1 MHHHPENG
9 HAGDEQ
15 EPQNVGGVPLRP
27 QGHRDRVLG
36 KVEEGGE
43 GDVMMWMIM
52 RNVIKNGCWWC
63 FLSTNLWMKWQMAE
77 SKVAPP
83 FGIAF
88 SPPKNQ
94 VGLKSLRSKKF
105 KMGWDELSDG
115 FKIYKLNKNLI
126 APGFFEVI
134 QSHGGGYLGFELK
147 SSCFE
152 KVTSPDYP
160 FNYPNNV
167 ISEEVTTSSHF
178 HFLKKPHCNVKM
190 SLSLS

>member
-15 EPQNVGGVPLRP
+15 EPQNVGGVPLWP
-27 QGHRDRVLG
+27 QGHWDRVLG

-43 GDVMMWMIM
+43 GDVMMWMMM

-94 VGLKSLRSKKF
+94 VGLISLSSKKF
-105 KMGWDELSDG
+105 KMGWGELRDG
-115 FKIYKLNKNLI
+115 FKIYKISKTWLPRFFLSNPVTGGLVF
-126 APGFFEVI
+126 GFWVEIKLLWKGDVAR
-134 QSHGGGYLGFELK
+134 
-147 SSCFE
+147 
-152 KVTSPDYP
+152 
-160 FNYPNNV
+160 
-167 ISEEVTTSSHF
+167 
-178 HFLKKPHCNVKM
+178 
-190 SLSLS
+190 LSLQLPEQCDLRGGDN